1 MEESLLNPDQRPPL
15 NARHLHFVGVCSARD
30 APGLLLYAVGLL
42 HAAAVLLL
50 AAAVFLHAAGLLPA
64 TADAKLCLRVTRE
77 S

>member
-1 MEESLLNPDQRPPL
+1 MLGIST
-15 NARHLHFVGVCSARD
+15 FVGVRSARD

>member
-1 MEESLLNPDQRPPL
+1 MLGIST
-15 NARHLHFVGVCSARD
+15 FVGVRSARD

-50 AAAVFLHAAGLLPA
+50 AAAVLLPA
-64 TADAKLCLRVTRE
+64 IANAKLCLRVTRE